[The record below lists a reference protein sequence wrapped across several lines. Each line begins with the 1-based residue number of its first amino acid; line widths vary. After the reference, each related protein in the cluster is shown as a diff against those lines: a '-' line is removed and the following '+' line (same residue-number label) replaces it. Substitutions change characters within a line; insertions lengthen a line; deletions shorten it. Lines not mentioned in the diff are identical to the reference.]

1 MTDKELRLA
10 IDQAFEQTYRQ
21 TGTEK
26 VIVLRHLEKLREEQ
40 YRRACCND

>member
-1 MTDKELRLA
+1 MTDEELRLA
-10 IDQAFEQTYRQ
+10 IDQAFEQTCRK

-26 VIVLRHLEKLREEQ
+26 VIVLRHLDKLREEQ